1 MFRVVLI
8 DIFSVD
14 NYGIR
19 CVSANLKRHGFE
31 VHNIFG
37 TRIYQGT
44 QRIHEGQYQGI
55 CKLIQ
60 DLRPSLVG
68 MSVISTFSHPNAA
81 EMAAKIKSCSDAP
94 IIFGGAHPTLLPE
107 WTLNNAEID
116 FVCIGDGEESLVELA
131 RALSSGQRNRSVPG
145 IMSKVHC
152 GYTAR
157 APKRD
162 LDDLPFQS
170 FADERTYSVLEDGTV
185 QLRDPGTTRS
195 QYTTRCSRGCPFS
208 CTFCSNQT
216 LRSLCDGGKYV
227 RRRSPRHVIEEIRHH
242 LQFMPSCSSVSF
254 TDDNFPFAPGWI
266 EEFCE
271 RYRKYIGLPFRIW
284 FHPNTL
290 KEKQIALL
298 AAAGLRWA
306 KMGIQSG
313 SDQTRRQVFG
323 RSESREAILATD
335 QTLTKHGVRK
345 SYDFILNH
353 PWESETE
360 LQDTHELL
368 MKCKR
373 PFSIGMHSLVL
384 LPRTKLAA
392 RAIEEGLIDN
402 EERLIE
408 DMTSDAYSVS
418 RRILWIGGIP
428 DQEDLIRE
436 YRIRLLFSAQSPWMP
451 KWLIEAALS
460 PRILKSRRSVK
471 YLLGAIKGG
480 QLWIG
485 RFRTGLRSAER
496 AVRRPLKR
504 FISRLISKGPRVAGG
519 PAAQP
524 SSPLPERRRSA

>member
-8 DIFSVD
+8 DMFSVD
-14 NYGIR
+14 NYGVR

-37 TRIYQGT
+37 TELYQGT
-44 QRIHEGQYQGI
+44 QRIHEQQYQGF

-68 MSVISTFSHPNAA
+68 MSVVSTFSHPNAA
-81 EMAAKIKSCSDAP
+81 EMAARMKSFSDAP
-94 IIFGGAHPTLLPE
+94 IIFGGAHPSLLPE
-107 WTLNNAEID
+107 WTLDNAEID
-116 FVCIGDGEESLVELA
+116 YVCIGDGEESLAELA
-131 RALSSGQRNRSVPG
+131 GALSSGQRNKDVPG
-145 IMSKVHC
+145 IMSKVRC

-185 QLRDPGTTRS
+185 QLGDPGTTRS

-242 LQFMPSCSSVSF
+242 LQFMPSCSRVSF
-254 TDDNFPFAPGWI
+254 TDDNFPFAPEWI
-266 EEFCE
+266 EEFSE
-271 RYRKYIGLPFRIW
+271 RYRKHIGLPFRIW

-298 AAAGLRWA
+298 ADAGLRWA
-306 KMGIQSG
+306 KVGIQSG
-313 SDQTRRQVFG
+313 SNQTRRQVFG
-323 RSESREAILATD
+323 RSESGEAILATD
-335 QTLTKHGVRK
+335 QMLANHGVGR
-345 SYDFILNH
+345 SYDLILDH

-368 MKCKR
+368 MKFKR
-373 PFSIGMHSLVL
+373 PFSVGMHSLVL

-392 RAIEEGLIDN
+392 LAIEEGLIDD

-408 DMTSDAYSVS
+408 DMTSDTYSVS
-418 RRILWIGGIP
+418 RRIYWHGGIP

-436 YRIRLLFSAQSPWMP
+436 YRIRLLLSAQSPRMP

-460 PRILKSRRSVK
+460 PRILRSRRSVK
-471 YLLGAIKGG
+471 YLLEVIKGSE
-480 QLWIG
+480 LWIG
-485 RFRTGLRSAER
+485 RLRTGLRSAKR

-504 FISRLISKGPRVAGG
+504 FISRFF
-519 PAAQP
+519 
-524 SSPLPERRRSA
+524 